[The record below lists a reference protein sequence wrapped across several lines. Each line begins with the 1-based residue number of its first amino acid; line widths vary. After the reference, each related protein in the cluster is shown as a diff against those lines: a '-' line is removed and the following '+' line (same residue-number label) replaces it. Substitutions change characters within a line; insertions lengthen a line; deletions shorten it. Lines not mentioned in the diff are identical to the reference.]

1 MSRNIDFQPPGYDV
15 EEGPRE
21 VKLTYLDTMG
31 RPVIV
36 ARASNLVEQHVQD
49 FTLQYSFQSMMLL
62 QEPLLIVAA
71 LFIFFLCVIIIV
83 RLDFSITEVGVG
95 PGLCRGVEQRKAS
108 LVGRGKGAR
117 PPLSGTAFLPP
128 FGDILLKV

>member
-1 MSRNIDFQPPGYDV
+1 MGSAVEGRSCSNCCHGDYRNLDFRPPSYDV
-15 EEGPRE
+15 EEGSQE

-49 FTLQYSFQSMMLL
+49 FHLYYSFQSVMLL

-71 LFIFFLCVIIIV
+71 LLIFFLCVIVIV
-83 RLDFSITEVGVG
+83 RLDFSITEVSKVG
-95 PGLCRGVEQRKAS
+95 GANTSGCGLSHPYCYDV
-108 LVGRGKGAR
+108 
-117 PPLSGTAFLPP
+117 
-128 FGDILLKV
+128 

>member
-1 MSRNIDFQPPGYDV
+1 MGSAVEGRSCGNSCHGDYRNLDFRPPSYDV
-15 EEGPRE
+15 EEGSQE

-49 FTLQYSFQSMMLL
+49 FYLFQSVMLL

-71 LFIFFLCVIIIV
+71 LLIFFLCVIVIV
-83 RLDFSITEVGVG
+83 RLNFSITEVSKVG
-95 PGLCRGVEQRKAS
+95 GGGANKSGCGLR
-108 LVGRGKGAR
+108 
-117 PPLSGTAFLPP
+117 SGFEPSV
-128 FGDILLKV
+128 LL